1 MKNEDPNTDKQ
12 LQGLFRSFEPPVP
25 QGAWD
30 GIARALDRRHNRR
43 VMLCWMAV
51 AALFVGGIVGLW
63 AGFSHSKDVKKI
75 QNQETAVKQPN
86 GKTKTR
92 ELQPV
97 DAETE
102 KAADKPVHADIQV
115 RTDGNLKNAV
125 TEIPKGGN
133 NPKAPETVESGA
145 ESKPEI
151 KVSSL
156 NLPNPFGIRAIPLNR
171 PPAAALVALDM
182 PTPPLH
188 KVPAVKW
195 SLSAGVTQL
204 QTGNGYAVNP
214 DYSRYVHK
222 NYLTRMKQGE
232 QNMGSAGLAVQLGYD
247 INNRITLNAGVQ
259 FRQLNTRQQFSF
271 SDEVPVTLMPGN
283 KPDKYGNYPIIGYFG
298 NTGNVLYSGFQRN
311 TMVEIPVGMSINL
324 PVAPKW
330 NLKPA
335 LGINTGFFSGVSG
348 NTLDYQ
354 QLQVVAQQVYR
365 FRTVQ
370 FSGVLSVGAFRQLGP
385 KLQWGATLGGIR
397 MLTPV
402 FVPGASVRARNHALG
417 VGTQLIWRID

>member
-12 LQGLFRSFEPPVP
+12 LQDLFRSFEPPVP

-30 GIARALDRRHNRR
+30 GIAGVLDRRKNRR
-43 VMLCWMAV
+43 VMLWWMAA
-51 AALFVGGIVGLW
+51 AALFVGGIVALW
-63 AGFSHSKDVKKI
+63 VGFSNSKEVKKI
-75 QNQETAVKQPN
+75 QTQETVVKQPN
-86 GKTKTR
+86 DKIKPR
-92 ELQPV
+92 ELQPAE
-97 DAETE
+97 AETE
-102 KAADKPVHADIQV
+102 KAADKSVHADNQV

-125 TEIPKGGN
+125 TEIPNGDNK
-133 NPKAPETVESGA
+133 PKASETLESGD
-145 ESKPEI
+145 ESIPEI
-151 KVSSL
+151 IVSGL
-156 NLPNPFGIRAIPLNR
+156 NLPNPFGIRAIPLKR
-171 PPAAALVALDM
+171 PPAAALVALHM
-182 PTPPLH
+182 PPPPLY
-188 KVPAVKW
+188 KVSAGKW
-195 SLSAGVTQL
+195 SISAGVTQL

-232 QNMGSAGLAVQLGYD
+232 QNMGSTGFAVQLGYSLK
-247 INNRITLNAGVQ
+247 NRITLNAGVQ

-298 NTGNVLYSGFQRN
+298 NTGNVSYSGFQRN
-311 TMVEIPVGMSINL
+311 TMVEIPVGMSMDL

-330 NLKPA
+330 TIKPA

-354 QLQVVAQQVYR
+354 QLQVVSQQIYR

-370 FSGVLSVGAFRQLGP
+370 FSGVLSVGAFRQLNS
-385 KLQWGATLGGIR
+385 KLQWGATLGAIR

-402 FVPGASVRARNHALG
+402 FVPDASVRARNHALG
-417 VGTQLIWRID
+417 LGTQLIWRID